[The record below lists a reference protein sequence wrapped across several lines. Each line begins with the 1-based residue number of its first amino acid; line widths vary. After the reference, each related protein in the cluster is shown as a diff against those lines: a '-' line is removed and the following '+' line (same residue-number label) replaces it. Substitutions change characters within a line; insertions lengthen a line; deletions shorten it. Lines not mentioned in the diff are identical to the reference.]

1 MARGFTVSFRRILP
15 CALALVSG
23 WFAPLV
29 AAQTPVFIP
38 PAEATP
44 HGTAPGMKV
53 KLLTHPGELREYAV
67 IFSPGDDP
75 LAGMTEFAQ
84 RYHVQSAHFTAIG
97 SFAHAHL
104 AWLDKQ
110 KHMFRVIPVPGQME
124 VASLVGDIA
133 LANGKPAVH
142 MHCVL
147 ASYDG
152 STLGGHILD
161 ASVFPTLEV
170 FVTVDPVPLY
180 KQKQPQTGVSTID
193 PDATH

>member
-1 MARGFTVSFRRILP
+1 MFCYG
-15 CALALVSG
+15 LAS
-23 WFAPLV
+23 AE
-29 AAQTPVFIP
+29 AQSAQFMP
-38 PAEATP
+38 PAEAAP
-44 HGTAPGMKV
+44 HGSAPGMKV
-53 KLLTHPGELREYAV
+53 KLLTHGGDVREYAV

-84 RYHVQSAHFTAIG
+84 KYHVQSAHFTAIG

-110 KHMFRVIPVPGQME
+110 KHMFRVIPAPQQME
-124 VASLVGDIA
+124 VTSLIGDIA
-133 LANGKPAVH
+133 IANGKPVVH

-147 ASYDG
+147 AAFDG
-152 STLGGHILD
+152 TTLGGHILD
-161 ASVFPTLEV
+161 ARVFPTLEV

-180 KQKQPQTGVSTID
+180 KEKQPQTGISVID